1 MITFKTPTL
10 HWNYFL
16 AIEKDLENLSRY
28 IEFDKSNLNTF
39 SIELTHI
46 LFSASSEV
54 DVVMKQIC
62 NLIDPN
68 KKVGN
73 INDYRSFIS
82 THSKDLINEEVIIH
96 RYGITCKPWE
106 KWREGEN
113 PDWWRSYNN
122 VKHKRNNYY
131 SEANLNN
138 AINAVGA
145 LLINVLYYYKQAFS
159 NEAGHDIDF
168 IDITGRLIPE
178 SSLIK
183 INNHDYYHNPVSSLP
198 VSDDTEYNDV
208 TI

>member
-16 AIEKDLENLSRY
+16 AIEKDLENISRF

-54 DVVMKQIC
+54 DVVIKQLC
-62 NLIDPN
+62 NLIDPHKN
-68 KKVGN
+68 VKN
-73 INDYRSFIS
+73 IGDYKGFIN
-82 THSKDLINEEVIIH
+82 THLKDFIDEEVIIH

-106 KWREGEN
+106 KWSEDLN

-122 VKHKRNNYY
+122 VKHKRNVHYT
-131 SEANLNN
+131 EANLNN

-145 LLINVLYYYKQAFS
+145 LLITVFYYYKQAFS
-159 NEAGHDIDF
+159 NEAGKDIDF

-178 SSLIK
+178 SSFIK
-183 INNHDYYHNPVSSLP
+183 INNDDYYHHPVFAAP
-198 VSDDTEYNDV
+198 FSDVEYKDI